1 MIDDPDPTTG
11 NVEDLLSPFSFLLS
25 PSFFYLAPNSHL
37 KINMATT
44 STASGQKNSY
54 VLSITIIG
62 ILFFIFGFVTW
73 LNATLIPFL
82 RIACELSDF
91 EAYFV
96 TFSFYMSY
104 FLLAIPS
111 SWILHKTGFKNGM
124 ALGLFVMA
132 IGSLIF
138 IPAGQARSFGLF
150 LTGLFVQGAGLSLLQ
165 TASNP
170 YITILGPIE
179 SAAKRIS
186 IMGICNKTA
195 GILSPLIL
203 GFIVL
208 KGADEIEQKVAT
220 LTDMAEKTSILNDMA
235 GRVIIP
241 YIIMAVV
248 LILLAVAVRYSPL
261 QDIDTDKEDQH
272 VNEDLVHKKNVFQ
285 YPFFMLGLITLF
297 LYVGCEVIAADTV
310 INYAKSAGY
319 PFQEAKFFASVTMVS
334 MVVGYLLGII
344 LIPRTLSQSK
354 ALGFSAIIG
363 VLFALAAVIIKGNIS
378 VYMISFLGFA
388 NAIMWPAIW
397 PLALEGLGKFT
408 KIASALLVMCIA
420 GGATIPLLYGKLADI
435 FSRQEAYWIVIP
447 CYLFI
452 IFYAFKGYKIGR
464 PRLA

>member
-1 MIDDPDPTTG
+1 MAATANEKGQRSNYI
-11 NVEDLLSPFSFLLS
+11 FS
-25 PSFFYLAPNSHL
+25 
-37 KINMATT
+37 MA
-44 STASGQKNSY
+44 
-54 VLSITIIG
+54 IIG
-62 ILFFIFGFVTW
+62 VLFFIFGFVTW

-96 TFSFYMSY
+96 TFAFYVSY
-104 FLLAIPS
+104 FFLAIPS

-138 IPAGQARSFGLF
+138 IPAGQTRSFGLF

-170 YITILGPIE
+170 YITILGPIK

-208 KGADEIEQKVAT
+208 KGADDIETKVAT
-220 LTDMAEKTSILNDMA
+220 MNDLTEKTAILNEMA
-235 GRVIIP
+235 GRVILP
-241 YIIMAVV
+241 YIIMAIV
-248 LILLAVAVRYSPL
+248 LTLLAIAIRYSPL
-261 QDIDTDKEDQH
+261 QDVDTDKEDQH
-272 VNEDLVHKKNVFQ
+272 VNDESVPKKNVFQ
-285 YPFFMLGLITLF
+285 HPFFSLGLITLF
-297 LYVGCEVIAADTV
+297 LYTGCEVIAADTV

-319 PFQEAKFFASVTMVS
+319 PFQDAKFFASLTMLS
-334 MVVGYLLGII
+334 MVVGYLIGII
-344 LIPRTLSQSK
+344 TIPRTLSQSK

-363 VLFALAAVIIKGNIS
+363 VVLGLSAILVKGNTS
-378 VYMISFLGFA
+378 VYLISFLGFA

-420 GGATIPLLYGKLADI
+420 GGATLPLLYGRLADV
-435 FSRQEAYWIVIP
+435 FSRQQAYWIVVP

-452 IFYAFKGYKIGR
+452 AYYAFWGHKVGR
-464 PRLA
+464 KQVA

>member
-1 MIDDPDPTTG
+1 
-11 NVEDLLSPFSFLLS
+11 
-25 PSFFYLAPNSHL
+25 
-37 KINMATT
+37 
-44 STASGQKNSY
+44 
-54 VLSITIIG
+54 
-62 ILFFIFGFVTW
+62 
-73 LNATLIPFL
+73 
-82 RIACELSDF
+82 
-91 EAYFV
+91 
-96 TFSFYMSY
+96 
-104 FLLAIPS
+104 
-111 SWILHKTGFKNGM
+111 M

-150 LTGLFVQGAGLSLLQ
+150 LTGLFIQGAGLSLLQ

>member
-1 MIDDPDPTTG
+1 MAASSGEKGQRSNYI
-11 NVEDLLSPFSFLLS
+11 LS
-25 PSFFYLAPNSHL
+25 
-37 KINMATT
+37 MA
-44 STASGQKNSY
+44 
-54 VLSITIIG
+54 IIG

-96 TFSFYMSY
+96 TFAFYVSY
-104 FLLAIPS
+104 FFLAIPS

-170 YITILGPIE
+170 YITILGPIK

-208 KGADEIEQKVAT
+208 KGADDIETKVAT
-220 LTDMAEKTSILNDMA
+220 MTDLSEKAAILNDMA
-235 GRVIIP
+235 GRVILP
-241 YIIMAVV
+241 YIIMAII
-248 LILLAVAVRYSPL
+248 LTLLAVAIRYSPL
-261 QDIDTDKEDQH
+261 QDVDTDKEDDH
-272 VNEDLVHKKNVFQ
+272 VNEESVPKKNVFQ
-285 YPFFMLGLITLF
+285 HPFFTLGVITLF
-297 LYVGCEVIAADTV
+297 LYTGCEVIAADTV

-319 PFQEAKFFASVTMVS
+319 PFQDAKFFASLTMLA
-334 MVVGYLLGII
+334 MVVGYLVGII
-344 LIPRTLSQSK
+344 TIPRTLSQSK
-354 ALGFSAIIG
+354 ALGISAVIG
-363 VLFALAAVIIKGNIS
+363 VGLSLLAVLVKGNAS
-378 VYMISFLGFA
+378 VYLISFLGFA

-408 KIASALLVMCIA
+408 KIASAILVMCIV
-420 GGATIPLLYGKLADI
+420 GGATLPLLYGRLADV
-435 FSRQEAYWIVIP
+435 FDRQQAYWIVVP

-452 IFYAFKGYKIGR
+452 AYYAFWGHKIGR
-464 PRLA
+464 KKVA

>member
-1 MIDDPDPTTG
+1 MAASSGEKGQRSNYI
-11 NVEDLLSPFSFLLS
+11 LS
-25 PSFFYLAPNSHL
+25 
-37 KINMATT
+37 MA
-44 STASGQKNSY
+44 
-54 VLSITIIG
+54 IIG
-62 ILFFIFGFVTW
+62 VLFFIFGFVTW

-96 TFSFYMSY
+96 TFAFYVSY
-104 FLLAIPS
+104 FFLAIPS

-170 YITILGPIE
+170 YITILGPIK

-208 KGADEIEQKVAT
+208 KGADDIETKVAT
-220 LTDMAEKTSILNDMA
+220 MTDLSEKAAILNDMA
-235 GRVIIP
+235 GRVILP
-241 YIIMAVV
+241 YIIMAII
-248 LILLAVAVRYSPL
+248 LTLLAVAIRYSPL
-261 QDIDTDKEDQH
+261 QDVDTDKDDEH
-272 VNEDLVHKKNVFQ
+272 VNEESVPKKNVFQ
-285 YPFFMLGLITLF
+285 HPFFTLGVITLF
-297 LYVGCEVIAADTV
+297 LYTGCEVIAADTV

-319 PFQEAKFFASVTMVS
+319 PFQDAKFFASLTMLS
-334 MVVGYLLGII
+334 MVVGYLVGII
-344 LIPRTLSQSK
+344 TIPRTLSQSK
-354 ALGFSAIIG
+354 ALGISAVIG
-363 VLFALAAVIIKGNIS
+363 VFLSLLAVLVKGNTS
-378 VYMISFLGFA
+378 VYLISFLGFA

-408 KIASALLVMCIA
+408 KIASAILVMCIV
-420 GGATIPLLYGKLADI
+420 GGATLPLLYGRLADV
-435 FSRQEAYWIVIP
+435 FDRQQAYWIVVP

-452 IFYAFKGYKIGR
+452 AYYAFWGHKIGR
-464 PRLA
+464 KAIA

>member
-1 MIDDPDPTTG
+1 
-11 NVEDLLSPFSFLLS
+11 
-25 PSFFYLAPNSHL
+25 
-37 KINMATT
+37 MATM
-44 STASGQKNSY
+44 ANANEQKNSY
-54 VLSITIIG
+54 VLSLTIIG
-62 ILFFIFGFVTW
+62 ALFFIFGFVTW

-82 RIACELSDF
+82 RIACELTDF

-96 TFSFYMSY
+96 TFAFYISY
-104 FLLAIPS
+104 FFLAIPS

-170 YITILGPIE
+170 YVTILGPIK

-208 KGADEIEQKVAT
+208 KGADDIEAKVAT
-220 LTDMAEKTSILNDMA
+220 LTDLSEKAAILDEMA

-241 YIIMAVV
+241 YIVMAIV
-248 LILLAVAVRYSPL
+248 LTLLAVMVRYSPL
-261 QDIDTDKEDQH
+261 KDIDTDSEDQH
-272 VNEDLVHKKNVFQ
+272 VNEGGVQKKYVMQ
-285 YPFFMLGLITLF
+285 YPFFVLGVITLF
-297 LYVGCEVIAADTV
+297 LYTGCEVIAADTV
-310 INYAKSAGY
+310 INYANSAGY
-319 PFQEAKFFASVTMVS
+319 PLGQAKFFASLTMFS
-334 MVVGYLLGII
+334 MVVGYLIGIVT
-344 LIPRTLSQSK
+344 IPRTLSQST
-354 ALGFSAIIG
+354 ALGISAVLG
-363 VLFALAAVIIKGNIS
+363 VILGLAAVLIKGNIS
-378 VYMISFLGFA
+378 VYLIAFLGFA

-408 KIASALLVMCIA
+408 KIASAILVMCIA
-420 GGATIPLLYGKLADI
+420 GCATIPLLYGKLADSI
-435 FSRQEAYWIVIP
+435 GRQDAYWIVVP

-452 IFYAFKGYKIGR
+452 TYYAFWGHKVGR
-464 PRLA
+464 AKKA

>member
-1 MIDDPDPTTG
+1 
-11 NVEDLLSPFSFLLS
+11 
-25 PSFFYLAPNSHL
+25 
-37 KINMATT
+37 MATT
-44 STASGQKNSY
+44 ATATGQKNSY
-54 VLSITIIG
+54 ALSLTIIG
-62 ILFFIFGFVTW
+62 ALFFIFGFVTW

-82 RIACELSDF
+82 KIACQLTDF

-96 TFSFYMSY
+96 TFAFYISY
-104 FLLAIPS
+104 FFLAIPS

-170 YITILGPIE
+170 YVTILGPID

-208 KGADEIEQKVAT
+208 KGADGIESQVANM
-220 LTDMAEKTSILNDMA
+220 TDASEKAAILNEMA
-235 GRVIIP
+235 GRVIVP
-241 YIIMAVV
+241 YIIIAAV
-248 LILLAVAVRYSPL
+248 LTLLAVLVRYSPL

-272 VNEDLVHKKNVFQ
+272 VNEGGIQKKYVLQ
-285 YPFFMLGLITLF
+285 YPFFALGLITLF
-297 LYVGCEVIAADTV
+297 LYTGCEVIAADTV
-310 INYAKSAGY
+310 INYAKSAGF
-319 PFQEAKFFASVTMVS
+319 PLSQAKFFASLTMFS
-334 MVVGYLLGII
+334 MVVGYLIGII
-344 LIPRTLSQSK
+344 TIPRTISQSK
-354 ALGFSAIIG
+354 ALGISAVLG
-363 VLFALAAVIIKGNIS
+363 VLLGLTAVLIKGNIS
-378 VYMISFLGFA
+378 VYLIAFLGFA

-420 GGATIPLLYGKLADI
+420 GCATIPLLYGKLADSI
-435 FSRQEAYWIVIP
+435 GRQEAYWIVIP

-452 IFYAFKGYKIGR
+452 TYYAFWGHKIGR
-464 PRLA
+464 AKVTRA